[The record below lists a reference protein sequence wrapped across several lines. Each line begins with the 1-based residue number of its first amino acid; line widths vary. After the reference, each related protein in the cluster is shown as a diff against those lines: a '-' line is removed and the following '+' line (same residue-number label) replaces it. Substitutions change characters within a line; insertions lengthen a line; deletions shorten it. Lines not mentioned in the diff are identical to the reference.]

1 MLLVGDEPDVLRGE
15 RLVERLA
22 ASSPRIRW
30 RWAPPVVDEPWFP
43 VAQKLRHAL
52 DYVRFLEPRFDG
64 SPKLHLRTVEKAPRI
79 VRWLGQ
85 VPGLRRTPLRRAL
98 AAVLMQ
104 LERLMPVSEASL
116 AFLREERPDVLL
128 LTSMTYARA
137 PQLDHQKAARRLGIP
152 VGACIM
158 SWDHLSSKSL
168 LHLTPDR
175 VFLWNPVQRQEA
187 VDMHPLP
194 AERIVVTGA
203 QCYDQ
208 WFDKGVH
215 KTREEFCRAL
225 GFDPSKDV
233 IMYVAS
239 AMSPYPDPP
248 EPAFVRQWLEALR
261 ASDDPRLREAS
272 VLIRPHPERT
282 KEWRDFDA
290 AGLGPAVV
298 HGRNPIDADAKTEY
312 FDSLFHSAAV
322 VGICT
327 TVFIEAAIVG
337 RPVFAFLYPQFRI
350 HQDTMVHF
358 NYLVNV
364 EGGVLQTAGTF
375 GDHFRQVSAAL
386 AAGVSRDE
394 RNRRFLEAFI
404 RPDGLA
410 VPATPRFASAV
421 EALAADHPEPPSDP
435 RPWYGTMLAPMAR
448 LLAASGDRGVTGWL
462 MAHQIDTDRARH
474 DRNMRALKRRVR
486 RERAWRKRRK
496 RWMHLARVA
505 ADRLRDPKK
514 LKRTLGFSR
523 EG

>member
-1 MLLVGDEPDVLRGE
+1 MLLVADERDVLGGE
-15 RLVERLA
+15 RLGERLA
-22 ASSPRIRW
+22 AASPRIRW
-30 RWAPPVVDEPWFP
+30 QWAPPVAQEPWFP

-85 VPGLRRTPLRRAL
+85 LPGVRRTPVRRAL

-104 LERLMPVSEASL
+104 LERLMPVSEAAV

-137 PQLDHQKAARRLGIP
+137 PQLDHHKAARRLGIP
-152 VGACIM
+152 IGACIM

-175 VFLWNPVQRQEA
+175 VFLWNPVQRREA
-187 VDMHPLP
+187 IEMHPLP
-194 AERIVVTGA
+194 PARIVVTGA

-208 WFDKGVH
+208 WFERRPQR
-215 KTREEFCRAL
+215 TRGEFCGAL

-248 EPAFVRQWLEALR
+248 EPAFVRRWLEALR
-261 ASDDPRLREAS
+261 ASADPRLREAS

-282 KEWRDFDA
+282 KEWRDFDP

-337 RPVFAFLYPQFRI
+337 RPVFAFLDPQFRI

-358 NYLVNV
+358 NYLVHV
-364 EGGVLQTAGTF
+364 EGGVLQTAETF
-375 GDHFRQVSAAL
+375 DAHFRQVSAAL
-386 AAGVSRDE
+386 AAGGVRDE
-394 RNRRFLEAFI
+394 RSRRFLEAFI
-404 RPDGLA
+404 RPEGLST
-410 VPATPRFASAV
+410 PATPRFAGAV
-421 EALAADHPEPPSDP
+421 EALAAEHPAPPPDP
-435 RPWYGTMLAPMAR
+435 PPWYAPLLAPVAR
-448 LLAASGDRGVTGWL
+448 HLAARGGRRSIRSWQWRCASDSSSSRFSIACPT
-462 MAHQIDTDRARH
+462 
-474 DRNMRALKRRVR
+474 MRRSTPACS
-486 RERAWRKRRK
+486 AP
-496 RWMHLARVA
+496 A
-505 ADRLRDPKK
+505 AVY
-514 LKRTLGFSR
+514 
-523 EG
+523 